1 MKEIRGGGRGGA
13 EVEREKNRRARSW
26 RGMSLSSSNEPSKRK
41 RERTTSIVVPGRF
54 GSFRRAR
61 TACFQAVRSGAV
73 WQPWPKARWH
83 GTHCPRR
90 LLLRDETSRRTR
102 ERARVRESKRGGGN
116 EREGERAKERKKRRR
131 TEERKRDGEAVE
143 QPARRRSNRQTQG
156 LLFPSLAFFPSS
168 SLRLRLLLLLLS
180 FARGPCRAED
190 RAAPRRAKS
199 KPPMRLAEAPGSR
212 SRLGASLLLTEI
224 SLLLL
229 PHHPPSPSSSPLA
242 PASRRE

>member
-1 MKEIRGGGRGGA
+1 MLSGLLERERGRESERDKRGREGGA

-116 EREGERAKERKKRRR
+116 EREGERASEREKEAKENGREKTRRR
-131 TEERKRDGEAVE
+131 GSRAASQAAVK
-143 QPARRRSNRQTQG
+143 QADSGPSLSVSR
-156 LLFPSLAFFPSS
+156 LFPFFLPSPSPPSLVAF
-168 SLRLRLLLLLLS
+168 LRARALPC
-180 FARGPCRAED
+180 RGPR
-190 RAAPRRAKS
+190 RAAPCQVKTTY
-199 KPPMRLAEAPGSR
+199 APGR
-212 SRLGASLLLTEI
+212 SPRQ
-224 SLLLL
+224 
-229 PHHPPSPSSSPLA
+229 
-242 PASRRE
+242 

>member
-1 MKEIRGGGRGGA
+1 
-13 EVEREKNRRARSW
+13 
-26 RGMSLSSSNEPSKRK
+26 MSLSSSNEPSKRK

-116 EREGERAKERKKRRR
+116 EREGES
-131 TEERKRDGEAVE
+131 ERKRERSEGERKRE
-143 QPARRRSNRQTQG
+143 NETERQSSSQPGGGQTG
-156 LLFPSLAFFPSS
+156 RLRAFSFRLSPFSLLPPFAFASFSCCFPSRA
-168 SLRLRLLLLLLS
+168 
-180 FARGPCRAED
+180 GPAVPRT
-190 RAAPRRAKS
+190 APRRAVPS
-199 KPPMRLAEAPGSR
+199 QNHLCAWPKPPAVGLASGPLFSSPRSR
-212 SRLGASLLLTEI
+212 SFFFLTSFSFIFSSCSCVPARVRARYFSLSLTHSPPHLGPT
-224 SLLLL
+224 
-229 PHHPPSPSSSPLA
+229 
-242 PASRRE
+242 